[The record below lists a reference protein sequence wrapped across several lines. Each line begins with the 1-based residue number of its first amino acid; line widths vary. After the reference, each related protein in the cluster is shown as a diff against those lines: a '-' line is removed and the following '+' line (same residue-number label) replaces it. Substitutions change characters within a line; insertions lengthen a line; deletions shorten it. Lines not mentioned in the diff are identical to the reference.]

1 MDLVILHRIA
11 SGIRFPTV
19 TAAKVHNNKN
29 AQKSTDDIETQYH
42 MTHLLNGSR
51 RIVEGGIGK
60 FFLEISIAQTC
71 DSAVNLIG
79 RIVRFRLSSH
89 HGHRVQ
95 DREYWFEFNSWWTG
109 PNVCK
114 EESVKEKPATNET
127 NFHPSIT
134 STCISTYN
142 VHSCESSKII
152 NGKEIINTTTYQ
164 CCHGFARNFKKGCL
178 VELEL
183 EDLATTLKNLN
194 LTLLEESLEKS
205 GLLTQLDKRNITL
218 FAPTNE
224 AFSQSSSDG
233 SEIAQVIVFETGD
246 TMRPVK
252 DILLGYISPGFH
264 YSFNLKDGNE
274 LQTLRTGG
282 KLTVS
287 VNKNNAA
294 LSVNCAEIKNANVQ
308 FKNGV
313 LHVVNKPLFPAT
325 ETIWEMLN
333 SNPEFSIF
341 LSLMNDSTKEMLNN
355 KDLTL
360 TVFAFNDE
368 AFQKLPQQVQ
378 SDIRSKRSCFADFM
392 HYYIMEKMM
401 CKNMLSHD
409 LNILDIFFL
418 SHKRNEDSIIENLNL
433 TGEGR
438 VGLNGILHTI
448 TEVYIPQKART
459 LYSAIQE
466 SISEEM
472 ASLFEKSGITKILS
486 TESAT
491 VLLPPTSAVTEIGN
505 MEANSLQNEISR
517 YVVIGEKY
525 NFEEPSKQLSSLAKQ
540 NLKFSREMKNMA
552 YSLIF
557 ESKQK
562 KYVNC
567 VAVEKSNIPSCN
579 AVLHKLSE
587 PLPKY
592 GKTLMDVLRG
602 MDNVKQFVMLME
614 TSGLDKSLSDPEFS
628 ATVLAFED
636 DAFDNIYKDTDK
648 ENLLAN
654 KSDVELLMKRHII
667 PVSLCCYKLC
677 ENTLFGNS
685 FRAMDGMK
693 QCNAAVSDNGVV
705 HILQSPLYPARAYN
719 FINFPFI
726 DSLAIGRPVQEFFS
740 NKLVENE
747 LTISQNR
754 HEIAFFIYVKPRF
767 IVLAFPLRRL
777 VLNCGCVLAKIMST
791 SGS

>member
-1 MDLVILHRIA
+1 MLTLLAAYLRTM
-11 SGIRFPTV
+11 GTEFKV
-19 TAAKVHNNKN
+19 TA
-29 AQKSTDDIETQYH
+29 
-42 MTHLLNGSR
+42 LLLFSLLFASCNG
-51 RIVEGGIGK
+51 
-60 FFLEISIAQTC
+60 TC
-71 DSAVNLIG
+71 LFGCS
-79 RIVRFRLSSH
+79 
-89 HGHRVQ
+89 

-142 VHSCESSKII
+142 VHSCESK
-152 NGKEIINTTTYQ
+152 
-164 CCHGFARNFKKGCL
+164 
-178 VELEL
+178 LEL

-205 GLLTQLDKRNITL
+205 GLLTQLNKRNITL

-287 VNKNNAA
+287 VNKNNAVCNMRDYSYY
-294 LSVNCAEIKNANVQ
+294 LS
-308 FKNGV
+308 
-313 LHVVNKPLFPAT
+313 
-325 ETIWEMLN
+325 
-333 SNPEFSIF
+333 SSIR
-341 LSLMNDSTKEMLNN
+341 L
-355 KDLTL
+355 
-360 TVFAFNDE
+360 
-368 AFQKLPQQVQ
+368 
-378 SDIRSKRSCFADFM
+378 DFM

-472 ASLFEKSGITKILS
+472 ASLFEKSGITKMLS

-491 VLLPPTSAVTEIGN
+491 VLLPPISAVTEIGN

-525 NFEEPSKQLSSLAKQ
+525 NFEEPSKQLTSLAKQ

-614 TSGLDKSLSDPEFS
+614 TSGLDKNLSDPEFS

-685 FRAMDGMK
+685 FRAMDGHCSHFGNSGMK
-693 QCNAAVSDNGVV
+693 QCDAAVSDNGVV

-740 NKLVENE
+740 NLISKIVRFQRIVMKLWINLKYQYCQAYE
-747 LTISQNR
+747 
-754 HEIAFFIYVKPRF
+754 
-767 IVLAFPLRRL
+767 
-777 VLNCGCVLAKIMST
+777 
-791 SGS
+791 

>member
-1 MDLVILHRIA
+1 MLTLLAAYLRTM
-11 SGIRFPTV
+11 GTEFKV
-19 TAAKVHNNKN
+19 TA
-29 AQKSTDDIETQYH
+29 
-42 MTHLLNGSR
+42 LLLFSLLFASCNG
-51 RIVEGGIGK
+51 
-60 FFLEISIAQTC
+60 TC
-71 DSAVNLIG
+71 LFGCS
-79 RIVRFRLSSH
+79 
-89 HGHRVQ
+89 

-164 CCHGFARNFKKGCL
+164 CCHGFARNFRKGCL

-205 GLLTQLDKRNITL
+205 GLLTQLNKRNITL

-287 VNKNNAA
+287 VNKNNAVCNMRDYSYY
-294 LSVNCAEIKNANVQ
+294 LS
-308 FKNGV
+308 
-313 LHVVNKPLFPAT
+313 
-325 ETIWEMLN
+325 
-333 SNPEFSIF
+333 SSIR
-341 LSLMNDSTKEMLNN
+341 L
-355 KDLTL
+355 
-360 TVFAFNDE
+360 
-368 AFQKLPQQVQ
+368 
-378 SDIRSKRSCFADFM
+378 DFM

-472 ASLFEKSGITKILS
+472 ASLFEKSGITKMLS

-525 NFEEPSKQLSSLAKQ
+525 NFEEPSKQLTSLAKQ

-654 KSDVELLMKRHII
+654 KSDVELFMKRHII

-685 FRAMDGMK
+685 FRAMDGLVYQSKGFSGHCSHFGNSGMK
-693 QCNAAVSDNGVV
+693 QCDAAVSDNGVV

-740 NKLVENE
+740 NVP
-747 LTISQNR
+747 
-754 HEIAFFIYVKPRF
+754 FF
-767 IVLAFPLRRL
+767 
-777 VLNCGCVLAKIMST
+777 N
-791 SGS
+791 

>member
-1 MDLVILHRIA
+1 MLTLLAAYLRTM
-11 SGIRFPTV
+11 GTEFKV
-19 TAAKVHNNKN
+19 TA
-29 AQKSTDDIETQYH
+29 
-42 MTHLLNGSR
+42 LLLFSLLFASCNG
-51 RIVEGGIGK
+51 
-60 FFLEISIAQTC
+60 TC
-71 DSAVNLIG
+71 LFGCS
-79 RIVRFRLSSH
+79 
-89 HGHRVQ
+89 

-360 TVFAFNDE
+360 TLFKNFPSKFRVTSE
-368 AFQKLPQQVQ
+368 ANEAALP
-378 SDIRSKRSCFADFM
+378 
-392 HYYIMEKMM
+392 
-401 CKNMLSHD
+401 
-409 LNILDIFFL
+409 
-418 SHKRNEDSIIENLNL
+418 DSIIENLNL

-685 FRAMDGMK
+685 FRAMDGLVYQSKGFSGHCSHFGNSGMK
-693 QCNAAVSDNGVV
+693 QCDAAVSDNGVV

-740 NKLVENE
+740 NVP
-747 LTISQNR
+747 
-754 HEIAFFIYVKPRF
+754 FF
-767 IVLAFPLRRL
+767 
-777 VLNCGCVLAKIMST
+777 N
-791 SGS
+791 

>member
-1 MDLVILHRIA
+1 LVELCVCLLCIA
-11 SGIRFPTV
+11 YKIGMLTLLAAYFRTMGTEFKV
-19 TAAKVHNNKN
+19 TA
-29 AQKSTDDIETQYH
+29 
-42 MTHLLNGSR
+42 LLLFSLLFASCNG
-51 RIVEGGIGK
+51 
-60 FFLEISIAQTC
+60 TC
-71 DSAVNLIG
+71 LFGCS
-79 RIVRFRLSSH
+79 
-89 HGHRVQ
+89 

-164 CCHGFARNFKKGCL
+164 CCHGFARNFRKGCL

-205 GLLTQLDKRNITL
+205 GLLTQLNKRNITL

-287 VNKNNAA
+287 VNKNNAVCNMRDYLYY
-294 LSVNCAEIKNANVQ
+294 LSSKYNANVQ

-341 LSLMNDSTKEMLNN
+341 LSCN
-355 KDLTL
+355 
-360 TVFAFNDE
+360 
-368 AFQKLPQQVQ
+368 
-378 SDIRSKRSCFADFM
+378 IRLDFM

-438 VGLNGILHTI
+438 VGLNGILHTV

-472 ASLFEKSGITKILS
+472 ASLFEKSGITKMLS

-491 VLLPPTSAVTEIGN
+491 VLLPPISAVTEIGN

-525 NFEEPSKQLSSLAKQ
+525 NFEEPSKQLTSLAKQ

-557 ESKQK
+557 ESKQN

-614 TSGLDKSLSDPEFS
+614 TSGLDKNLSDPEFS

-685 FRAMDGMK
+685 FRAMDGLVYQSKGFSGHCSHFGNSGMK
-693 QCNAAVSDNGVV
+693 QCDAAVSDNGVV

-726 DSLAIGRPVQEFFS
+726 DSLAIGRPVQEFFL
-740 NKLVENE
+740 NVP
-747 LTISQNR
+747 
-754 HEIAFFIYVKPRF
+754 FF
-767 IVLAFPLRRL
+767 
-777 VLNCGCVLAKIMST
+777 N
-791 SGS
+791 

>member
-1 MDLVILHRIA
+1 
-11 SGIRFPTV
+11 
-19 TAAKVHNNKN
+19 
-29 AQKSTDDIETQYH
+29 
-42 MTHLLNGSR
+42 
-51 RIVEGGIGK
+51 
-60 FFLEISIAQTC
+60 
-71 DSAVNLIG
+71 
-79 RIVRFRLSSH
+79 
-89 HGHRVQ
+89 
-95 DREYWFEFNSWWTG
+95 
-109 PNVCK
+109 
-114 EESVKEKPATNET
+114 
-127 NFHPSIT
+127 
-134 STCISTYN
+134 
-142 VHSCESSKII
+142 
-152 NGKEIINTTTYQ
+152 
-164 CCHGFARNFKKGCL
+164 
-178 VELEL
+178 LEL

-205 GLLTQLDKRNITL
+205 GLLTQLNKRNITL

-341 LSLMNDSTKEMLNN
+341 LSCN
-355 KDLTL
+355 
-360 TVFAFNDE
+360 
-368 AFQKLPQQVQ
+368 
-378 SDIRSKRSCFADFM
+378 IRLDFM

-438 VGLNGILHTI
+438 VGLNGILHTV

-472 ASLFEKSGITKILS
+472 ASLFEKSGITKMLS

-491 VLLPPTSAVTEIGN
+491 VLLPPISAVTEIGN

-525 NFEEPSKQLSSLAKQ
+525 NFEEPSKQLTSLAKQ

-557 ESKQK
+557 ESKQN

-614 TSGLDKSLSDPEFS
+614 TSGLDKNLSDPEFS

-685 FRAMDGMK
+685 FRAMDGLVYQSKGFSGHCSHFGNSGMK
-693 QCNAAVSDNGVV
+693 QCDAAVSDNGVV
-705 HILQSPLYPARAYN
+705 HILQSPLHPARAYN

-740 NKLVENE
+740 NVP
-747 LTISQNR
+747 
-754 HEIAFFIYVKPRF
+754 FF
-767 IVLAFPLRRL
+767 
-777 VLNCGCVLAKIMST
+777 N
-791 SGS
+791 

>member
-1 MDLVILHRIA
+1 LVESCVCLLFIA
-11 SGIRFPTV
+11 YKIRMLTV
-19 TAAKVHNNKN
+19 LAAFRRTMGTEFKVI
-29 AQKSTDDIETQYH
+29 A
-42 MTHLLNGSR
+42 LLLFSLLFASCNG
-51 RIVEGGIGK
+51 
-60 FFLEISIAQTC
+60 TC
-71 DSAVNLIG
+71 LFGCS
-79 RIVRFRLSSH
+79 
-89 HGHRVQ
+89 

-152 NGKEIINTTTYQ
+152 NGREIINTTTYQ
-164 CCHGFARNFKKGCL
+164 CCHGFARNFRKGCL

-194 LTLLEESLEKS
+194 LTLLEDSLEKS
-205 GLLTQLDKRNITL
+205 GLLTQLNKQNITL

-341 LSLMNDSTKEMLNN
+341 LSLMSDSTKEMLNN

-378 SDIRSKRSCFADFM
+378 SDIKSKRSCFADFM

-418 SHKRNEDSIIENLNL
+418 SHKRNDDSIIENLNL

-448 TEVYIPQKART
+448 TEVFIPQKART
-459 LYSAIQE
+459 LYAAIQE
-466 SISEEM
+466 SSSEEM

-486 TESAT
+486 TEPAT
-491 VLLPPTSAVTEIGN
+491 VLLPPLSAITEIEN
-505 MEANSLQNEISR
+505 MDANSLQNEISR
-517 YVVIGEKY
+517 YVVTGEKY
-525 NFEEPSKQLSSLAKQ
+525 NFEEPSKQLTSLSKQ
-540 NLKFSREMKNMA
+540 NLKFSREMKNTA

-557 ESKQK
+557 ESKQN

-567 VAVEKSNIPSCN
+567 IAVEKSNIPSCN

-592 GKTLMDVLRG
+592 GKSLMDVLRD

-636 DAFDNIYKDTDK
+636 DAFDNIYKEIDK
-648 ENLLAN
+648 ESLLAN
-654 KSDVELLMKRHII
+654 KSEVELLMKRHII

-685 FRAMDGMK
+685 FRAMDGLVYQSKGFSGHCSHFGNSGMK
-693 QCNAAVSDNGVV
+693 QCDAAVSDNGVV
-705 HILQSPLYPARAYN
+705 HILQSPLHPARAYN
-719 FINFPFI
+719 FINFPLI

-740 NKLVENE
+740 KVPIFN
-747 LTISQNR
+747 
-754 HEIAFFIYVKPRF
+754 
-767 IVLAFPLRRL
+767 
-777 VLNCGCVLAKIMST
+777 
-791 SGS
+791 

>member
-1 MDLVILHRIA
+1 MLTLLAAYLRTM
-11 SGIRFPTV
+11 GTEFKV
-19 TAAKVHNNKN
+19 TA
-29 AQKSTDDIETQYH
+29 
-42 MTHLLNGSR
+42 LLLFSLLFASCNG
-51 RIVEGGIGK
+51 
-60 FFLEISIAQTC
+60 TC
-71 DSAVNLIG
+71 LFGCS
-79 RIVRFRLSSH
+79 
-89 HGHRVQ
+89 

-142 VHSCESSKII
+142 VHSCESK
-152 NGKEIINTTTYQ
+152 
-164 CCHGFARNFKKGCL
+164 
-178 VELEL
+178 LEL

-287 VNKNNAA
+287 VNKNNAVCNMRDY
-294 LSVNCAEIKNANVQ
+294 SYYV
-308 FKNGV
+308 
-313 LHVVNKPLFPAT
+313 
-325 ETIWEMLN
+325 
-333 SNPEFSIF
+333 SSSIR
-341 LSLMNDSTKEMLNN
+341 L
-355 KDLTL
+355 
-360 TVFAFNDE
+360 
-368 AFQKLPQQVQ
+368 
-378 SDIRSKRSCFADFM
+378 DFM

-685 FRAMDGMK
+685 FRAMDGHCSHFGNSGMK
-693 QCNAAVSDNGVV
+693 QCDAAVSDNGVV

-740 NKLVENE
+740 NVP
-747 LTISQNR
+747 
-754 HEIAFFIYVKPRF
+754 FF
-767 IVLAFPLRRL
+767 
-777 VLNCGCVLAKIMST
+777 N
-791 SGS
+791 

>member
-1 MDLVILHRIA
+1 MLTLLAAYFRIM
-11 SGIRFPTV
+11 GTEFKV
-19 TAAKVHNNKN
+19 TA
-29 AQKSTDDIETQYH
+29 
-42 MTHLLNGSR
+42 LLLFSLLFASCNG
-51 RIVEGGIGK
+51 
-60 FFLEISIAQTC
+60 TC
-71 DSAVNLIG
+71 LFGCS
-79 RIVRFRLSSH
+79 
-89 HGHRVQ
+89 

-142 VHSCESSKII
+142 VHSCESK
-152 NGKEIINTTTYQ
+152 
-164 CCHGFARNFKKGCL
+164 
-178 VELEL
+178 LEL

-205 GLLTQLDKRNITL
+205 GLLTQLNKRNITL

-287 VNKNNAA
+287 VNKNNAVCNMRDYSYY
-294 LSVNCAEIKNANVQ
+294 LS
-308 FKNGV
+308 
-313 LHVVNKPLFPAT
+313 
-325 ETIWEMLN
+325 
-333 SNPEFSIF
+333 SSIR
-341 LSLMNDSTKEMLNN
+341 L
-355 KDLTL
+355 
-360 TVFAFNDE
+360 
-368 AFQKLPQQVQ
+368 
-378 SDIRSKRSCFADFM
+378 DFM

-438 VGLNGILHTI
+438 VGLNGILHTV

-472 ASLFEKSGITKILS
+472 ASLFEKSGITKMLS

-491 VLLPPTSAVTEIGN
+491 VLLPPISAVTEIGN

-525 NFEEPSKQLSSLAKQ
+525 NFEEPSKQLTSLAKQ

-557 ESKQK
+557 ESKQN

-614 TSGLDKSLSDPEFS
+614 TSGLDKNLSDPEFS

-685 FRAMDGMK
+685 FRAMDGHCSHFGNSGMK
-693 QCNAAVSDNGVV
+693 QCDAAVSDNGVV
-705 HILQSPLYPARAYN
+705 HILQSPLHPARAYN

-740 NKLVENE
+740 NVP
-747 LTISQNR
+747 
-754 HEIAFFIYVKPRF
+754 FF
-767 IVLAFPLRRL
+767 
-777 VLNCGCVLAKIMST
+777 N
-791 SGS
+791 

>member
-1 MDLVILHRIA
+1 MLTLLAAYFRIM
-11 SGIRFPTV
+11 GTEFKV
-19 TAAKVHNNKN
+19 TA
-29 AQKSTDDIETQYH
+29 
-42 MTHLLNGSR
+42 LLLFSLLFASCNG
-51 RIVEGGIGK
+51 
-60 FFLEISIAQTC
+60 TC
-71 DSAVNLIG
+71 LFGCS
-79 RIVRFRLSSH
+79 
-89 HGHRVQ
+89 

-164 CCHGFARNFKKGCL
+164 CCHGFARNFRKGCL

-205 GLLTQLDKRNITL
+205 GLLTQLNKRNITL

-360 TVFAFNDE
+360 TLFKNFPSKFRVTSE
-368 AFQKLPQQVQ
+368 ANEAALP
-378 SDIRSKRSCFADFM
+378 
-392 HYYIMEKMM
+392 KMM

-438 VGLNGILHTI
+438 VGLNGILHTV

-472 ASLFEKSGITKILS
+472 ASLFEKSGITKMLS

-491 VLLPPTSAVTEIGN
+491 VLLPPISAVTEIGN

-525 NFEEPSKQLSSLAKQ
+525 NFEEPSKQLTSLAKQ

-557 ESKQK
+557 ESKQN

-614 TSGLDKSLSDPEFS
+614 TSGLDKNLSDPEFS

-685 FRAMDGMK
+685 FRAMDGLVYQSKGFSGHCSHFGNSGMK
-693 QCNAAVSDNGVV
+693 QCDAAVSDNGVV
-705 HILQSPLYPARAYN
+705 HILQSPLHPARAYN

-740 NKLVENE
+740 NVP
-747 LTISQNR
+747 
-754 HEIAFFIYVKPRF
+754 FF
-767 IVLAFPLRRL
+767 
-777 VLNCGCVLAKIMST
+777 N
-791 SGS
+791 

>member
-1 MDLVILHRIA
+1 LVESCVCLLFIA
-11 SGIRFPTV
+11 YKIRMLTV
-19 TAAKVHNNKN
+19 LVAFCRTMGTEFKVI
-29 AQKSTDDIETQYH
+29 A
-42 MTHLLNGSR
+42 LLLFSLLFASCNG
-51 RIVEGGIGK
+51 
-60 FFLEISIAQTC
+60 TC
-71 DSAVNLIG
+71 LFGCS
-79 RIVRFRLSSH
+79 
-89 HGHRVQ
+89 

-142 VHSCESSKII
+142 VHSCESK
-152 NGKEIINTTTYQ
+152 
-164 CCHGFARNFKKGCL
+164 
-178 VELEL
+178 LEL

-194 LTLLEESLEKS
+194 LTLLEDSLEKS
-205 GLLTQLDKRNITL
+205 GLLTQLNNRNITL

-287 VNKNNAA
+287 VNKNNA
-294 LSVNCAEIKNANVQ
+294 
-308 FKNGV
+308 
-313 LHVVNKPLFPAT
+313 
-325 ETIWEMLN
+325 
-333 SNPEFSIF
+333 
-341 LSLMNDSTKEMLNN
+341 
-355 KDLTL
+355 
-360 TVFAFNDE
+360 
-368 AFQKLPQQVQ
+368 
-378 SDIRSKRSCFADFM
+378 
-392 HYYIMEKMM
+392 KMM

-418 SHKRNEDSIIENLNL
+418 SHKRNDDSIIENLNL

-448 TEVYIPQKART
+448 TEVFIPQKART
-459 LYSAIQE
+459 LYSAIQQ
-466 SISEEM
+466 SSSEEM
-472 ASLFEKSGITKILS
+472 ASLFEKSGITKVLS
-486 TESAT
+486 AEPAT
-491 VLLPPTSAVTEIGN
+491 VLLPPLSAITEIGN
-505 MEANSLQNEISR
+505 MDASSLQNEISR
-517 YVVIGEKY
+517 YVVTGEKY
-525 NFEEPSKQLSSLAKQ
+525 NFEEPSKQLTSLSKQ
-540 NLKFSREMKNMA
+540 NLKFSREIKNMA

-557 ESKQK
+557 ESKQN

-567 VAVEKSNIPSCN
+567 IAVEKSNIPSCN

-592 GKTLMDVLRG
+592 GKSLMDVLRE

-636 DAFDNIYKDTDK
+636 DAFDNIYKETDK
-648 ENLLAN
+648 ESLLAN
-654 KSDVELLMKRHII
+654 KSEVELLMKRHII

-685 FRAMDGMK
+685 FRAMDGHCSHFGNSGMK
-693 QCNAAVSDNGVV
+693 QCDAAVSDNGVV

-719 FINFPFI
+719 FINFPLI

-740 NKLVENE
+740 KVPIFN
-747 LTISQNR
+747 
-754 HEIAFFIYVKPRF
+754 
-767 IVLAFPLRRL
+767 
-777 VLNCGCVLAKIMST
+777 
-791 SGS
+791 

>member
-1 MDLVILHRIA
+1 LVELCVCLLCIA
-11 SGIRFPTV
+11 YKIGMLTLLAAYFRTMGTEFKV
-19 TAAKVHNNKN
+19 TA
-29 AQKSTDDIETQYH
+29 
-42 MTHLLNGSR
+42 LLLFSLLFASCNG
-51 RIVEGGIGK
+51 
-60 FFLEISIAQTC
+60 TC
-71 DSAVNLIG
+71 LFGCS
-79 RIVRFRLSSH
+79 
-89 HGHRVQ
+89 

-142 VHSCESSKII
+142 VHSCESK
-152 NGKEIINTTTYQ
+152 
-164 CCHGFARNFKKGCL
+164 
-178 VELEL
+178 LEL

-205 GLLTQLDKRNITL
+205 GLLTQLNKRNITL

-287 VNKNNAA
+287 VNKNNAVCNMRDYSYY
-294 LSVNCAEIKNANVQ
+294 LS
-308 FKNGV
+308 
-313 LHVVNKPLFPAT
+313 
-325 ETIWEMLN
+325 
-333 SNPEFSIF
+333 SN
-341 LSLMNDSTKEMLNN
+341 
-355 KDLTL
+355 
-360 TVFAFNDE
+360 
-368 AFQKLPQQVQ
+368 
-378 SDIRSKRSCFADFM
+378 IRLDFM

-418 SHKRNEDSIIENLNL
+418 SHKMNEDSIIENLNL

-438 VGLNGILHTI
+438 VGLNGILHTV

-472 ASLFEKSGITKILS
+472 ASLFEKSGITKMLS

-491 VLLPPTSAVTEIGN
+491 VLLPPISAVTEIGN

-525 NFEEPSKQLSSLAKQ
+525 NFEEPSKQLTSLAKQ

-557 ESKQK
+557 ESKQN

-614 TSGLDKSLSDPEFS
+614 TSGLDKNLSDPEFS

-685 FRAMDGMK
+685 FRAMDGHCSHFGNSGMK
-693 QCNAAVSDNGVV
+693 QCDAAVSDNGVV

-726 DSLAIGRPVQEFFS
+726 DSLAIGRPVQEFFL
-740 NKLVENE
+740 NVP
-747 LTISQNR
+747 
-754 HEIAFFIYVKPRF
+754 FF
-767 IVLAFPLRRL
+767 
-777 VLNCGCVLAKIMST
+777 N
-791 SGS
+791 